1 MGLSFVPIS
10 VLWLLTVRDVKQR
23 TMGSALGWVWLLLQP
38 AFLLLTYTFVFG
50 VVLQVQFSPGA
61 GTLSFALYLMA
72 GLMPFM
78 AFRESVERGGKA
90 LIANR
95 QLVQRVLT
103 PPSVYPMVVA
113 LGSLVTE
120 AIGLGLLVLAV
131 LMIGEG
137 LTPWVLLL
145 PLVIFTRLLLSLALA
160 WLVSILT
167 VFVRDL
173 SQLVNL
179 LLTMLFFATPIL
191 YPLSR
196 VPERFQWLFE
206 LNPFYHLVS
215 AYRAVIIDGVSPPVG
230 FFWLLLLGVLLVVLA
245 WRFFGATVERAKDL
259 L

>member
-1 MGLSFVPIS
+1 
-10 VLWLLTVRDVKQR
+10 
-23 TMGSALGWVWLLLQP
+23 MGSVLGWVWLLVQP
-38 AFLLLTYTFVFG
+38 AFLLMIYTFVFG
-50 VVLQVQFSPGA
+50 LVLQVRFSPGA

-90 LIANR
+90 LITNR

-103 PPSVYPMVVA
+103 PPLVYPMVVV

-120 AIGLGLLVLAV
+120 LIGLGLLLLAV
-131 LMIGEG
+131 PFFGEG

-145 PLVIFTRLLLSLALA
+145 PLVMLGRLLLSLAFA
-160 WLVSILT
+160 WLVSIFT

-173 SQLVNL
+173 SQFVNL

-196 VPERFQWLFE
+196 VPERFHWLFE
-206 LNPFYHLVS
+206 LNPFFHLVS
-215 AYRAVIIDGVSPPVG
+215 AYRAVIIDGAPPPVG
-230 FFWLLLLGVLLVVLA
+230 FYWVLLLGLLLVLLA
-245 WRFFGATVERAKDL
+245 WRFFGLTIERAKDL